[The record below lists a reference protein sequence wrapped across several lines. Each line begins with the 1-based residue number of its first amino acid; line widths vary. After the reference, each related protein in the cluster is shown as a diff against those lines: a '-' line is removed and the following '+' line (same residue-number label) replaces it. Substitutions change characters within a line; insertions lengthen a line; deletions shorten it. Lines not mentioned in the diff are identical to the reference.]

1 MPSGGRNSAGIGY
14 GNNCKEVGTITI
26 SGGAVTATGNN
37 TDGIRGYN
45 DETDF
50 STGRRRCLN
59 PGVSISDKFSRE
71 DWSGTIFEGNL
82 GWLYGNPTLNMD
94 GGDPQRQDPDHP
106 GEQCP
111 HHRQRQDPD
120 QQWHDWRLR

>member
-1 MPSGGRNSAGIGY
+1 MRLADVTARALAY

-50 STGRRRCLN
+50 SSGAGRRALILAS
-59 PGVSISDKFSRE
+59 SISDKFQ
-71 DWSGTIFEGNL
+71 
-82 GWLYGNPTLNMD
+82 
-94 GGDPQRQDPDHP
+94 QR
-106 GEQCP
+106 
-111 HHRQRQDPD
+111 
-120 QQWHDWRLR
+120 RLERHNF